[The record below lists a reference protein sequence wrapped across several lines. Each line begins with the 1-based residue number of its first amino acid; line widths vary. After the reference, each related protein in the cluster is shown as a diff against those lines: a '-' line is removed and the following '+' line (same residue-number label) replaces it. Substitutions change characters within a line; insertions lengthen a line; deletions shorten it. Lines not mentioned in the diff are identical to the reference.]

1 MLRSLTIRDFVIVDQ
16 LELEFDEGF
25 SVLTGET
32 GAGKSILI
40 DALSLALGER
50 GESGMVRNGQE
61 RAEITAEFDT
71 RALPDFQAWLQ
82 EQELAGDGTCLM
94 RRVLYADGRSRGFIN
109 GSSATMQQMREAGDF
124 LVDIYSQHAH
134 HSLLK
139 TTAQREL
146 LDAFGGLTDLA
157 RQVATSYKIWRDLH
171 TRRLEAERNASAYA
185 EELVELR
192 DSARE
197 LSQLSVTIEE
207 WEALQQEH
215 SRLAHAASLLE
226 GGETC
231 REWLA
236 ESETSALRQLHGVQ
250 HKLREMLDYDLAVQ
264 EALDALDP
272 AVIQLEETDRFL
284 KKYLARADLDP
295 QRLNEVDSRI
305 QSIHA
310 AARKHRIRPEEL
322 PELLDRWNLRI
333 TELEGLS
340 DDGALAREESAARQ
354 QYDKL
359 AGELTRERT
368 TAAASLGEKI
378 SAEMQHLAL
387 SGGQFAVTLHQ
398 AEQPA
403 AHGMEQVELMV
414 AGHAGVEPR
423 PLSKVASGGELSRI
437 SLAIR
442 VITAQQGTTPS
453 MIFDEVDVGIGG
465 GVAEVVGRLLKRLGE
480 TRQVLVI
487 THLPQVAAQGAHHL
501 QVSKTVIAGQ
511 TLSHIA
517 KLDVAKRIDEVAR
530 MLGGVEIT
538 QTTRQHA
545 TEMLGLQP

>member
-82 EQELAGDGTCLM
+82 GQELADDGTCLM